1 MRLSRVYFPLL
12 LVLTLLFAQQVGV
25 MHALSHTVANLGQ
38 QQANAQ
44 NQPGTQKPDKQS
56 SHSSVACGQCAAYT
70 QLGSALNGALG
81 LLLTSAG
88 IAAKIRSTTSNVYST
103 QPLTVVARG
112 PPDFLQQK
120 ISLTQ

>member
-38 QQANAQ
+38 KQADAQ
-44 NQPGTQKPDKQS
+44 KQPGTQKPDKQS
-56 SHSSVACGQCAAYT
+56 SHSSAACGQCAAYT
-70 QLGSALNGALG
+70 QLGSALNGAPG
-81 LLLTSAG
+81 LLLASAG
-88 IAAKIRSTTSNVYST
+88 IVAKVRSTTVNFYFT

-112 PPDFLQQK
+112 PPDFLQQ
-120 ISLTQ
+120 SFAQ